1 MSPGIK
7 EMLRLWSE
15 MGVNEELEEEVVKLI
30 LKKVAQ
36 MREEPLVDAL

>member
-1 MSPGIK
+1 
-7 EMLRLWSE
+7 MLRLWSE
-15 MGVNEELEEEVVKLI
+15 MGVKEELEEEVVKLI